1 MDTTPKHLLVE
12 YGRRNYAFGLQ
23 WFVAEEDE
31 PARKQALNFIRKSG
45 KDFDLLGERKGE
57 FPQYTVTSTDEGLKA
72 GAIAAASIIAEM
84 MPTESWLYIAEIE
97 DSIWITYGRDGEIMA
112 DGDRIYTN
120 TEEAK
125 RVFQGLEPGRWKS
138 LSVPASWK
146 SELFGNADE
155 GGLGSSVEVSELKDI
170 FQKPSRT
177 VVRLESLSSTGKVV
191 KIALL
196 ALLLAGVAFAA
207 WQFLGRG
214 PAGPTPE
221 EQAAQAQQ
229 LAELARQEQE
239 RIFAELDANKPW
251 EQAPAAQAVI
261 AGCLETLRG
270 MPLNPA
276 GYVYES
282 GECTSGT
289 VTASYQR
296 SNSFPTWLRE
306 WEPNNPEF
314 QVDIDLETSNAFIS
328 TTWDAPSIRGPE
340 TLTDYVSML
349 RFLNESKLLIAGDM
363 SYTQPIEFRYDEYPD
378 YIPLYGTSDL
388 VITTTQ
394 PEQWR
399 LALDRLPGI
408 VINTV
413 RRQAETSSYTLE
425 GQIYVST
432 R

>member
-12 YGRRNYAFGLQ
+12 FGRRSYAFGLP

-57 FPQYTVTSTDEGLKA
+57 FPQYTISSTDEGLKA
-72 GAIAAASIIAEM
+72 GSIAAASIVAEM

-97 DSIWITYGRDGEIMA
+97 DSIWITYGRDGQIMA
-112 DGDRIYTN
+112 DGDRIYSSV
-120 TEEAK
+120 EEAK

-138 LSVPASWK
+138 LTVPASWK
-146 SELFGNADE
+146 SEIFETANE
-155 GGLGSSVEVSELKDI
+155 GGLGSSVEASDLKDI

-177 VVRLESLSSTGKVV
+177 VVRLEALSSTGKVV
-191 KIALL
+191 KIALI
-196 ALLLAGVAFAA
+196 ALILAGVAFAA
-207 WQFLGRG
+207 WQFLSRG
-214 PAGPTPE
+214 PSGPTPE
-221 EQAAQAQQ
+221 EQAAQAQ
-229 LAELARQEQE
+229 ELAALAQQEQE

-251 EQAPAAQAVI
+251 EQTPPAHAVI
-261 AGCLETLRG
+261 AGCLETLRK

-296 SNSFPTWLRE
+296 GVSFPTWLRE
-306 WEPNNPEF
+306 WEPDNTDF

-328 TTWDAPSIRGPE
+328 TSWEQPTIRGPE

-349 RFLNESKLLIAGDM
+349 RFLNESALLIPGEM

-388 VITTTQ
+388 VINTSQ

-413 RRQAETSSYTLE
+413 RRQAESSSYTLE